1 MESKKNMT
9 ANDFIANCIS
19 MGITAMAGN
28 MNKPPQ
34 ETPQP
39 QDNVTGN
46 ISPMPSYLCD
56 KEFDI
61 SGIVKKKYKAL
72 VEEQVAEISEF
83 DHELGER
90 YRKVAM
96 EPTWHG
102 QCFNARSVQVMF
114 EQTVSEWLHEL
125 QSNIRLQFS
134 AMLNQAKR
142 NCIGNRKSQQPT
154 PCRKPAA
161 VASKIAKHEDKDI
174 QQPPAE
180 KTEQT
185 AQKPKLKRPEAFMPH
200 IYVKFK
206 ECPRTTYYSS
216 LKALYTSIMGE
227 AHIDQHKP
235 CPLHFQHDRSNIQA
249 HDLTYR
255 QRIDWLKKQ
264 VCKLVT
270 EHMPNR
276 TVEHIERIT
285 RYGIKYTA

>member
-1 MESKKNMT
+1 MESTKNMT

-19 MGITAMAGN
+19 MGITAMANGTN
-28 MNKPPQ
+28 
-34 ETPQP
+34 PQP
-39 QDNVTGN
+39 
-46 ISPMPSYLCD
+46 PSMAQPNENPLEED
-56 KEFDI
+56 ASFKECDI
-61 SGIVKKKYKAL
+61 SGIVRRKYQEI
-72 VEEQVAEISEF
+72 VEKQVAEIAAF
-83 DHELGER
+83 DPYYAEK
-90 YRKVAM
+90 YRQNAM
-96 EPTWHG
+96 NPCWHR
-102 QCFNARSVQVMF
+102 QAFKADSVQKAF
-114 EQTVSEWLHEL
+114 EQAISEWVQKLH
-125 QSNIRLQFS
+125 SDGNVDFS
-134 AMLNQAKR
+134 SFMDRAKR
-142 NCIGNRKSQQPT
+142 TFECKHSAPCQPL
-154 PCRKPAA
+154 
-161 VASKIAKHEDKDI
+161 
-174 QQPPAE
+174 
-180 KTEQT
+180 
-185 AQKPKLKRPEAFMPH
+185 AQKPSTDEAEQIRDTETASKNPKKKYPETFMPH

-285 RYGIKYTA
+285 QYGDKYIA